1 MAKIN
6 QEQTTVP
13 VTFRVPASL
22 HQLMQSE
29 TEKTGETMA
38 EYGRRLISAHFN
50 TQQLIAEITGQIKA
64 SETTIIQKIDSLAVE
79 VDAQ

>member
-6 QEQTTVP
+6 REQTTVP

-38 EYGRRLISAHFN
+38 EYGRRILAAHFN
-50 TQQLIAEITGQIKA
+50 TQQLIAEITGQIKE
-64 SETTIIQKIDSLAVE
+64 SEKAIIQKIDSLAIE
-79 VDAQ
+79 EAA